1 MGVNSLD
8 LIGIVITSPKEEGV
22 VGPRG
27 LSCTLH
33 LPLPGFEA
41 GRWGLGIGH
50 LHEGGRATS
59 DSGTALTLYRSLV
72 REPRLAEVHL
82 IIDAAW

>member
-1 MGVNSLD
+1 MGINSLD
-8 LIGIVITSPKEEGV
+8 LIGIIITPPEEEGV

-27 LSCTLH
+27 LGGTLH
-33 LPLPGFEA
+33 LPFPGLQA
-41 GRWGLGIGH
+41 GRRRLGIGH

-59 DSGTALTLYRSLV
+59 DSGTALTLYRGLV
-72 REPRLAEVHL
+72 CEPRLAEVHL